1 MSSSTSKQP
10 TEKRRRTDN
19 DSDEGGICNF
29 LKKVKNKIKYF
40 NWFYFIVYKV
50 NNDKYEKTF
59 SKLLYQNSKILS
71 KLDIV
76 ISAQKKL
83 EERVTKI
90 ETLLEKNENMDL
102 DKTVL
107 MVYYVNLQYVSSHNF
122 VQMLTVNFYF
132 N

>member
-1 MSSSTSKQP
+1 MSTSKQP
-10 TEKRRRTDN
+10 SEKRRRTTEN

-40 NWFYFIVYKV
+40 NWFYFIIYKV

-90 ETLLEKNENMDL
+90 ETLLEKNENTDP
-102 DKTVL
+102 DKTVI
-107 MVYYVNLQYVSSHNF
+107 MVYYVNLQYASSHNF
-122 VQMLTVNFYF
+122 VQMSNG
-132 N
+132 

>member
-1 MSSSTSKQP
+1 MSTSKQP
-10 TEKRRRTDN
+10 SEKRRRTAEN

-90 ETLLEKNENMDL
+90 ETLLEKNENMDP
-102 DKTVL
+102 DKTVI
-107 MVYYVNLQYVSSHNF
+107 MVYYVNLQYASSHNF
-122 VQMLTVNFYF
+122 VQMSNG
-132 N
+132 

>member
-19 DSDEGGICNF
+19 DSDERGICNF

-40 NWFYFIVYKV
+40 NWFYFIIYKV

-83 EERVTKI
+83 EKQVTKI
-90 ETLLEKNENMDL
+90 ETLLEKNENTDP

>member
-10 TEKRRRTDN
+10 SEKRRRTADN
-19 DSDEGGICNF
+19 DSDEGGIYNF

-90 ETLLEKNENMDL
+90 ETLLEKNENTDP

-107 MVYYVNLQYVSSHNF
+107 MVYYVNLQYASSHNF
-122 VQMLTVNFYF
+122 VQMSNG
-132 N
+132 

>member
-40 NWFYFIVYKV
+40 NWFYFIIYKV

-59 SKLLYQNSKILS
+59 SKLLYQNSKILN
-71 KLDIV
+71 KLDTV
-76 ISAQKKL
+76 ISSQKKL
-83 EERVTKI
+83 EDRITKI
-90 ETLLEKNENMDL
+90 ENLLDKNDSTDL
-102 DKTVL
+102 DKTIL
-107 MVYYVNLQYVSSHNF
+107 MVYYVNLQYASFHSF
-122 VQMLTVNFYF
+122 VQMSND
-132 N
+132 